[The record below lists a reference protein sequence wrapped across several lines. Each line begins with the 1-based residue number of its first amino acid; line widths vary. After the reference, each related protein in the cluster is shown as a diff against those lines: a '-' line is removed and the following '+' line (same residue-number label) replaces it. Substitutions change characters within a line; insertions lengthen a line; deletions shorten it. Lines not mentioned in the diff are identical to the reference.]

1 MKKRNIAIG
10 LPSMGIEEWEACR
23 GPIESGWIT
32 QGPKVKEFEINFA
45 NRHQVKHAFAVSNCT
60 TALHLGLLAC
70 GVKEG
75 DEVIVP
81 AFTWVSTA
89 NAVKYCGATPIFVDI
104 DINTFNIDIEKIA
117 EKITDKFTIKNLP
130 SISIL
135 VAGLGLDKEIVDRA
149 LLRLPKSVSLGFVP
163 YASHFD
169 YADINDRDLLMNI
182 PMETHDYFF
191 KDNGPY
197 SLICKLG
204 VDNNSK
210 RLEYIISKSNDFNGY
225 YTEMDES
232 FTDDIR
238 DLNFLLKRI
247 SETNKH
253 ILYNDPKEI
262 KSFRDLAIKFGMKD
276 RILRVD
282 SVINQKMSEIE
293 LIKRLDDLKL
303 IASARGYA
311 IVIINASV
319 NNIDILEK
327 WIKTVAKS
335 LKYNIVTID
344 ELRGKIIKR
353 EVTK

>member
-1 MKKRNIAIG
+1 MKKFSRLNKSSYSVFTIFI
-10 LPSMGIEEWEACR
+10 
-23 GPIESGWIT
+23 
-32 QGPKVKEFEINFA
+32 F
-45 NRHQVKHAFAVSNCT
+45 
-60 TALHLGLLAC
+60 LL
-70 GVKEG
+70 
-75 DEVIVP
+75 I
-81 AFTWVSTA
+81 FSIFI
-89 NAVKYCGATPIFVDI
+89 GATFYFINSILNNEIVNDIINEDHNIVD
-104 DINTFNIDIEKIA
+104 DSMKSANEHHKSEKIA
-117 EKITDKFTIKNLP
+117 EEITDKFTIKNLP

-149 LLRLPKSVSLGFVP
+149 LLRLPKSISLGFVP

-311 IVIINASV
+311 IGIINASV

>member
-1 MKKRNIAIG
+1 MKKFSRLNKSSYSVFTIFI
-10 LPSMGIEEWEACR
+10 
-23 GPIESGWIT
+23 
-32 QGPKVKEFEINFA
+32 F
-45 NRHQVKHAFAVSNCT
+45 
-60 TALHLGLLAC
+60 LL
-70 GVKEG
+70 
-75 DEVIVP
+75 I
-81 AFTWVSTA
+81 FSIFI
-89 NAVKYCGATPIFVDI
+89 GATFYFINSILNNEIVNDIINEDHNIVD
-104 DINTFNIDIEKIA
+104 DSMKNPNEHHKSEKIA
-117 EKITDKFTIKNLP
+117 EEITDKFTIKNLP

-182 PMETHDYFF
+182 PMETYDYFF

>member
-1 MKKRNIAIG
+1 MKKFSRLNKSSYSFFTIFI
-10 LPSMGIEEWEACR
+10 
-23 GPIESGWIT
+23 
-32 QGPKVKEFEINFA
+32 F
-45 NRHQVKHAFAVSNCT
+45 
-60 TALHLGLLAC
+60 LL
-70 GVKEG
+70 
-75 DEVIVP
+75 I
-81 AFTWVSTA
+81 FSIFI
-89 NAVKYCGATPIFVDI
+89 GATFYFINSILNNEIVNDIINEDHNIVD
-104 DINTFNIDIEKIA
+104 DSMKNPNEHHKSEKIA
-117 EKITDKFTIKNLP
+117 EEITDKFTIKNLP

>member
-1 MKKRNIAIG
+1 MKKFSRLNKSSYSVFTIFI
-10 LPSMGIEEWEACR
+10 
-23 GPIESGWIT
+23 
-32 QGPKVKEFEINFA
+32 F
-45 NRHQVKHAFAVSNCT
+45 
-60 TALHLGLLAC
+60 LL
-70 GVKEG
+70 
-75 DEVIVP
+75 I
-81 AFTWVSTA
+81 FSIFI
-89 NAVKYCGATPIFVDI
+89 GATFYFINSIINNEIVNDI
-104 DINTFNIDIEKIA
+104 AYEENNIVEDSIKSPNKHHESEKIA
-117 EKITDKFTIKNLP
+117 EKITDKFTIENLP

-149 LLRLPKSVSLGFVP
+149 LLRLPKSISLGFVP

-169 YADINDRDLLMNI
+169 YPDINDRDLLMNI
-182 PMETHDYFF
+182 PMETYDYFF

-262 KSFRDLAIKFGMKD
+262 KSFRDVAIKFGMKD

-303 IASARGYA
+303 IASARGHA
-311 IVIINASV
+311 IVIINASI

-327 WIKTVAKS
+327 WIKIVAKS
-335 LKYNIVTID
+335 LKYNIITID
-344 ELRGKIIKR
+344 ELRGKVIKR